1 MLECIRVS
9 MSKKIIKFIYAEKN
23 NSIDKF
29 SASLSFGIENI

>member
-9 MSKKIIKFIYAEKN
+9 MSKKIIQIRYAEEN